1 MKSFKFLDNNGDDY
15 TLIPDETA
23 SWMWHNDFML
33 RDNIEGYTWQ
43 LKTIRCDGII
53 NFLNQFP
60 NLYIVPVYSIA
71 GNNIRHDSFNQG
83 HGWGFNI
90 QTEHLNIEYFQLVP
104 NN

>member
-43 LKTIRCDGII
+43 LKTIR
-53 NFLNQFP
+53 
-60 NLYIVPVYSIA
+60 
-71 GNNIRHDSFNQG
+71 
-83 HGWGFNI
+83 
-90 QTEHLNIEYFQLVP
+90 
-104 NN
+104 